1 VRPLLPGRRQ
11 AAAVTADPD
20 DDWAARIPWHGEAR
34 DEGEAILRRQTA
46 ELRDEAER
54 IAKRAGA
61 ATVSEAFVR
70 RAGEN
75 LGYATAS
82 GGSDVLLGVGGLLL
96 GIAGGF
102 GAALLIT
109 PVEVSAALAVIA
121 ILVVVLGTA
130 AFTVGAT
137 LKLKR
142 R

>member
-1 VRPLLPGRRQ
+1 VTPRLPSRRRP
-11 AAAVTADPD
+11 AAVEPD
-20 DDWAARIPWHGEAR
+20 DEWAARIPWHAEAR
-34 DEGEAILRRQTA
+34 DEGETIVRRQTV

-54 IAKRAGA
+54 IAERAGA

-96 GIAGGF
+96 GVAGGF
-102 GAALLIT
+102 GAALLLT
-109 PVEVSAALAVIA
+109 PVEVSAVVAVIA
-121 ILVVVLGTA
+121 ILVVVVGTA